1 MQTKQKQQLKA
12 KAHKLKPVVMVGGN
26 GLTESVIKEVDR
38 ALTDH
43 ELIKI
48 KIAGS
53 DRNERKQV
61 ADSIAAELNAVLLQS
76 IGNIV
81 VLYRKNEESE

>member
-43 ELIKI
+43 ELIKV
-48 KIAGS
+48 KIASS

-81 VLYRKNEESE
+81 VLYRKNEE